1 GLDGVLDAV
10 VFQLDGCATTDV
22 KRIAALVVAPART
35 ERDLLAELRQ
45 AVDPVFLPRP
55 LRLVGALPR
64 NEAGKL
70 PREALL
76 AAIGKANA

>member
-1 GLDGVLDAV
+1 
-10 VFQLDGCATTDV
+10 
-22 KRIAALVVAPART
+22 
-35 ERDLLAELRQ
+35 
-45 AVDPVFLPRP
+45 